1 MPLSGIG
8 FTSDV
13 NAEFEQIDVM
23 VLPSLFGEGLPMV
36 VLGAI
41 AVGVPV
47 VATNVQGVPE
57 VLQDEG
63 SIIAAPGYTHPFAQ
77 AICRLFLGLEDC
89 FTIRANAWHHRAQR
103 FSERS
108 MVAGVAEVYDRILLM
123 ARGE

>member
-1 MPLSGIG
+1 MPLSGIV

-13 NAEFEQIDVM
+13 NVEFEQMDVM
-23 VLPSLFGEGLPMV
+23 VEPSLFGEGLPMV
-36 VLGAI
+36 VLGAM
-41 AVGVPV
+41 AVGVPI

-57 VLQDEG
+57 VLQGGG
-63 SIIAAPGYTHPFAQ
+63 SIIAPGDSCFTQ
-77 AICRLFLGLEDC
+77 AICRLFLRLKDC

-103 FSERS
+103 FSDRS